1 MVYGGCNSVSCRQNQ
16 ENITEE
22 EIVKEI
28 VSVGSYC
35 RDKDVNEIILSG
47 LICRKH
53 QYHNS
58 RVLKVIQ
65 ILFY

>member
-1 MVYGGCNSVSCRQNQ
+1 M
-16 ENITEE
+16 
-22 EIVKEI
+22 KEI
-28 VSVGSYC
+28 VSIGSYY
-35 RDKDVNEIILSG
+35 RDKDVKEIILSG
-47 LICRKH
+47 LICRKD